1 MFEFFRRK
9 KQDVVNNEPIQQQTY
24 TFIFNES
31 GVLYPYLTQPK
42 TELDFYW
49 QTLEQESFAYLNEQ
63 HYVLPWDEFFQLL
76 DDEQH
81 LSILRQMQLPTITA
95 LRPIIRSENALSDND
110 FKIIVAGWCDEQGIK
125 TKTTPTRQG
134 AILTIA
140 QQHYLLP
147 KITWELTENIREF
160 ARLTEKSKR
169 DNEKYWGKIRRLAQ
183 KSHASMDEFL
193 KKTIILSPETL
204 QLNMRRQ
211 NLQNDS
217 VIEIQPTFEDAPNTW
232 LNIFDKFNQVQE
244 HYSITLPDGGIAHV
258 LIDDKVKNVLQEIKR
273 MASRRVTG
281 ERAERFLK
289 NPYSQ
294 LGEDATT
301 VIPPESFE
309 KSKQQ
314 ANIFSYDLT
323 VASQYD
329 EQGFFQLAQLQL
341 EASTEQAE
349 TTVFLALESPNHAS
363 YLVKNYLNACQSNL
377 NYFYWAGY
385 EIILS
390 PKTQQ
395 HLEQLR
401 HDLQTLLQKNADR
414 LATQILDIN
423 AYGERVIGIGLAP
436 VGAITTDPSGEVWIP
451 VSRQMQLFEKIKPN
465 ITPLILDEIRTAIL
479 QSKQQQANQ
488 VQLPY
493 LEQAVSVADALDIE
507 YRVDEYLRQQ
517 EEQKDSK
524 EAGTLTEAIKPS
536 ILLIK
541 NNIDNQEYI
550 TERRELL
557 AFDFNQPKPILPK
570 SFRVQEFTL
579 KPHQH
584 IGIAWLQHLYSFA
597 PTSVTGC
604 LLADDM
610 GLGKTIQL
618 LCFIGAYLEQ
628 NKSKKP
634 ILIVAPVSLL
644 ENWQAEANKF
654 FTAQYGKI
662 LSLYGEHLKSR
673 KLQTIPTNLEDK
685 GIKSLLQ
692 ENWRGEAD
700 IVLTTYETLRDLQ
713 FSLGREHWSIM
724 ICDEAQKIKTPNAL
738 VTQAAKA
745 MSADFKIACTGTPVE
760 NSLVDLWCLFDF
772 IQAGLLGS
780 LKEFIKNYRQPIE
793 NEDNNIILQQLRDL
807 INPQTL
813 RRMKSEVAAL
823 PAKIEKEDCKS
834 ISISQLQRGLYE
846 KVITEYELVV
856 DEMRNKAILA
866 ALHTMR
872 TICAHPLQLDP
883 KQPRSE
889 SPKLEWLLRVLAEIK
904 TKQEKVIIFTE
915 FRNIQL
921 FLQRM
926 IQEYFGLNIF
936 TINGDTAS
944 SGHSNATRQKLI
956 DTFQNSFG
964 FNVIIMSPVAV
975 GFGVN
980 VQKANHVI
988 HYTRCWNPAKEDQA
1002 TDRAY
1007 RIGQEK
1013 EVFVYYPSV
1022 YSSEFET
1029 FEIKLDR
1036 LLNNKRQLATD
1047 MLKPSNDI
1055 DISGLVAG
1063 VLTSIKEDDYTPDWE
1078 VVSRNTRQQY
1088 DWICQ
1093 DCGLDFKDSTL
1104 RKFLHVHHVNG
1115 RKHENHATNLKVLC
1129 IRCHAEQPNHQH
1141 MCNHQDYLDFIQLI
1155 RNHSF

>member
-1 MFEFFRRK
+1 
-9 KQDVVNNEPIQQQTY
+9 
-24 TFIFNES
+24 
-31 GVLYPYLTQPK
+31 
-42 TELDFYW
+42 
-49 QTLEQESFAYLNEQ
+49 
-63 HYVLPWDEFFQLL
+63 
-76 DDEQH
+76 
-81 LSILRQMQLPTITA
+81 
-95 LRPIIRSENALSDND
+95 
-110 FKIIVAGWCDEQGIK
+110 
-125 TKTTPTRQG
+125 
-134 AILTIA
+134 
-140 QQHYLLP
+140 
-147 KITWELTENIREF
+147 
-160 ARLTEKSKR
+160 
-169 DNEKYWGKIRRLAQ
+169 
-183 KSHASMDEFL
+183 
-193 KKTIILSPETL
+193 
-204 QLNMRRQ
+204 
-211 NLQNDS
+211 
-217 VIEIQPTFEDAPNTW
+217 
-232 LNIFDKFNQVQE
+232 
-244 HYSITLPDGGIAHV
+244 
-258 LIDDKVKNVLQEIKR
+258 
-273 MASRRVTG
+273 
-281 ERAERFLK
+281 K

-618 LCFIGAYLEQ
+618 LCFIGA
-628 NKSKKP
+628 
-634 ILIVAPVSLL
+634 
-644 ENWQAEANKF
+644 
-654 FTAQYGKI
+654 
-662 LSLYGEHLKSR
+662 
-673 KLQTIPTNLEDK
+673 
-685 GIKSLLQ
+685 
-692 ENWRGEAD
+692 
-700 IVLTTYETLRDLQ
+700 
-713 FSLGREHWSIM
+713 
-724 ICDEAQKIKTPNAL
+724 
-738 VTQAAKA
+738 
-745 MSADFKIACTGTPVE
+745 
-760 NSLVDLWCLFDF
+760 
-772 IQAGLLGS
+772 
-780 LKEFIKNYRQPIE
+780 
-793 NEDNNIILQQLRDL
+793 
-807 INPQTL
+807 
-813 RRMKSEVAAL
+813 
-823 PAKIEKEDCKS
+823 
-834 ISISQLQRGLYE
+834 
-846 KVITEYELVV
+846 
-856 DEMRNKAILA
+856 
-866 ALHTMR
+866 
-872 TICAHPLQLDP
+872 
-883 KQPRSE
+883 
-889 SPKLEWLLRVLAEIK
+889 
-904 TKQEKVIIFTE
+904 
-915 FRNIQL
+915 
-921 FLQRM
+921 
-926 IQEYFGLNIF
+926 
-936 TINGDTAS
+936 
-944 SGHSNATRQKLI
+944 
-956 DTFQNSFG
+956 
-964 FNVIIMSPVAV
+964 
-975 GFGVN
+975 
-980 VQKANHVI
+980 
-988 HYTRCWNPAKEDQA
+988 
-1002 TDRAY
+1002 
-1007 RIGQEK
+1007 
-1013 EVFVYYPSV
+1013 
-1022 YSSEFET
+1022 
-1029 FEIKLDR
+1029 
-1036 LLNNKRQLATD
+1036 
-1047 MLKPSNDI
+1047 
-1055 DISGLVAG
+1055 
-1063 VLTSIKEDDYTPDWE
+1063 
-1078 VVSRNTRQQY
+1078 
-1088 DWICQ
+1088 
-1093 DCGLDFKDSTL
+1093 
-1104 RKFLHVHHVNG
+1104 
-1115 RKHENHATNLKVLC
+1115 
-1129 IRCHAEQPNHQH
+1129 
-1141 MCNHQDYLDFIQLI
+1141 
-1155 RNHSF
+1155 